1 MSMPK
6 TTFTLMKKLIF
17 TLLLLT
23 TTFSSKAQFFEQ
35 DQNFVQV
42 GYGLGLGYG
51 RLLNAYQAYDGY
63 KFSGF
68 GPVAL
73 SYERAVTD
81 NIGIGIQF
89 GYSSYGGT
97 WNQSSYL
104 GTSYQYKYRWSTLS
118 IMARGAYH
126 FNVRNRNF
134 DPYGGIG
141 IGFAKYSYKY
151 TSTDPSFNSTNNN
164 IALGIPLAYQIFIG
178 ARYMFNDNVGVYG
191 EAGYGLSVLNVGL
204 TLSF

>member
-1 MSMPK
+1 
-6 TTFTLMKKLIF
+6 MKKLLF
-17 TLLLLT
+17 TFIIIST
-23 TTFSSKAQFFEQ
+23 CFSSKAQFFEK
-35 DQNFVQV
+35 DLNFVSA

-51 RLLNAYQAYDGY
+51 RLLNAYQGYDGY

-73 SYERAVTD
+73 SFERAVTD
-81 NIGIGIQF
+81 NVGIGLQL

-104 GTSYQYKYRWSTLS
+104 GSSYDYKYKWSTLS

-134 DPYGGIG
+134 DPYIGVGIG
-141 IGFAKYSYKY
+141 YRKYSYKY
-151 TSTDPSFNSTNNN
+151 TSTDPTFNETTSDIT
-164 IALGIPLAYQIFIG
+164 LGVPLAYQLFVG
-178 ARYMFNDNVGVYG
+178 ARYMFNDNFGAYI
-191 EAGYGLSVLNVGL
+191 EAGYGLSVLNAGI

>member
-1 MSMPK
+1 
-6 TTFTLMKKLIF
+6 MKKLLF
-17 TLLLLT
+17 TFIIIST
-23 TTFSSKAQFFEQ
+23 FFSSKAQFFEK
-35 DQNFVQV
+35 DLNFVSA

-51 RLLNAYQAYDGY
+51 RLLNAYQGYDGY

-73 SYERAVTD
+73 TFERAVTD
-81 NIGIGIQF
+81 NIGIGLQL

-104 GTSYQYKYRWSTLS
+104 GSTYDYKYKWSTLS

-134 DPYGGIG
+134 DPYIGAGIG
-141 IGFAKYSYKY
+141 YRKYSYKY
-151 TSTDPSFNSTNNN
+151 TSTDPTFNSTSNN
-164 IALGIPLAYQIFIG
+164 ISLGIPLAYQLFVG
-178 ARYMFNDNVGVYG
+178 ARYMFNDNFGAYV
-191 EAGYGLSVLNVGL
+191 EAGYGLSVLNAGI